1 MPQQQFELP
10 SRLVKFYS
18 RDEIVKFLRSLLD
31 GYRKEA
37 EKYGDV
43 LGTLMRTNPQ
53 EAAKIDP
60 KGKNISKGWMKVGT
74 LMVNVSD
81 PSQASTEVM
90 IQVHDDIKQK
100 LASATTALSSFE
112 QGANSVIPENM
123 IYLLFLRNGIP
134 EKIIAQNADAK
145 RETFAFSASYKVI

>member
-18 RDEIVKFLRSLLD
+18 RDEIVKFLKSLLE
-31 GYRKEA
+31 GYKKEA
-37 EKYGDV
+37 ESYGDR

-60 KGKNISKGWMKVGT
+60 KGKNVSKGWMKLGS

-81 PSQASTEVM
+81 PSRAMTEVM
-90 IQVHDDIKQK
+90 YQAHDDIKLK
-100 LASATTALSSFE
+100 LASATAALSSFE

-134 EKIIAQNADAK
+134 ERIIAQNPDAK
-145 RETFAFSASYKVI
+145 RDTFAFSASYKVI

>member
-1 MPQQQFELP
+1 MPQQLFELP
-10 SRLVKFYS
+10 SKLVKFYS
-18 RDEIVKFLRSLLD
+18 RDEIVKFLKSLLE
-31 GYRKEA
+31 GYQKEA
-37 EKYGDV
+37 EKYGDR

-60 KGKNISKGWMKVGT
+60 KGKSISKGWMKLGT

-81 PSQASTEVM
+81 PSRATTEVM
-90 IQVHDDIKQK
+90 YQAHDDIKQK
-100 LASATTALSSFE
+100 LASATAALSSFE

-134 EKIIAQNADAK
+134 ERIIAQNPDAK
-145 RETFAFSASYKVI
+145 RDTFAFAASYKVI

>member
-1 MPQQQFELP
+1 LPQQQFELP

-18 RDEIVKFLRSLLD
+18 RDEIVKFLKALLE

-37 EKYGDV
+37 EKYGDA

-60 KGKNISKGWMKVGT
+60 KGKTISKGWMKVGS

-90 IQVHDDIKQK
+90 IQVHDDIKLK

-134 EKIIAQNADAK
+134 ERIIAQNPDAK

>member
-10 SRLVKFYS
+10 SKLVKFYS
-18 RDEIVKFLRSLLD
+18 RDEIVKFLKSLLE
-31 GYRKEA
+31 GYQKEA
-37 EKYGDV
+37 EKYGDR

-60 KGKNISKGWMKVGT
+60 KGKSISKGWMKLGT

-81 PSQASTEVM
+81 PSRATTEVM
-90 IQVHDDIKQK
+90 YQAHDDIKQK
-100 LASATTALSSFE
+100 LASATAALSSFE

-134 EKIIAQNADAK
+134 ERIIAQNPDAK
-145 RETFAFSASYKVI
+145 RDTFAFSASYKVI

>member
-1 MPQQQFELP
+1 MLLPQFEPP

-18 RDEIVKFLRSLLD
+18 RDEIVKFMKSLLE
-31 GYRKEA
+31 GYQKEA
-37 EKYGDV
+37 EKYGDK

-60 KGKNISKGWMKVGT
+60 KGKIISKGWMKMGT

-81 PSQASTEVM
+81 PSHASTEVM
-90 IQVHDDIKQK
+90 YLVHDDLKLK
-100 LASATTALSSFE
+100 LASASAALSSFE

-123 IYLLFLRNGIP
+123 VYFLFLRNGTP
-134 EKIIAQNADAK
+134 EKIIAQNPDAR
-145 RETFAFSASYKVI
+145 RETFAFSGSYKVI

>member
-1 MPQQQFELP
+1 
-10 SRLVKFYS
+10 VKFYS
-18 RDEIVKFLRSLLD
+18 RDEIVKFLKALLE

-37 EKYGDV
+37 EKYGDQ
-43 LGTLMRTNPQ
+43 LGTIMRTNPQ

-81 PSQASTEVM
+81 PSRASTEVM
-90 IQVHDDIKQK
+90 YQVHDDIKQK
-100 LASATTALSSFE
+100 LASATAALSSFE

-123 IYLLFLRNGIP
+123 IYILFLRNGIP
-134 EKIIAQNADAK
+134 ERIIAQNPDAK
-145 RETFAFSASYKVI
+145 RETFAFAASYKVI

>member
-1 MPQQQFELP
+1 MPQQLFELP
-10 SRLVKFYS
+10 SKLVKFYS
-18 RDEIVKFLRSLLD
+18 RDEIVKFLKSLLE
-31 GYRKEA
+31 GYQKEA
-37 EKYGDV
+37 EKYGDR

-60 KGKNISKGWMKVGT
+60 KGKSISKGWMKLGT

-81 PSQASTEVM
+81 PSRATTEVM
-90 IQVHDDIKQK
+90 YQAHDDIKQK
-100 LASATTALSSFE
+100 LASATAALSSFE

-134 EKIIAQNADAK
+134 ERIIAQNPDAK
-145 RETFAFSASYKVI
+145 RDTFAFSASYKVI